1 MKIQTTT
8 TLTKGKPVSAPCSLG
23 GECVIEEGESR
34 DYQLLACYHYR
45 DTGYPPAV
53 HQVYRARHVPSGRTV
68 GVIVYAAPA
77 LNLGI
82 RNRIFGDR
90 FKIGGTPGTNES
102 AAGRLNKEV
111 ELIIRVVV
119 HPSFRGTGVGQRLIS
134 ETLMKRP
141 YRYIEMSAAMGHIN
155 PFAEKAGMT
164 RVEVPRPLNTERVLS
179 ALRAVGVKPDQIGNP
194 NEIMRHLEGMA
205 AEPRA
210 AVEKELLRYA
220 TRWIKS
226 RTKREA
232 IVTVEG
238 AVKRVAGNALLQN
251 IYYIFEKP
259 DATPRTSGP
268 EKAARTSPA

>member
-1 MKIQTTT
+1 MNVVKIQTKTVV
-8 TLTKGKPVSAPCSLG
+8 TKAKPVPAACSLG

-34 DYQLLACYHYR
+34 DYQLLSCYHYR

-53 HQVYRARHVPSGRTV
+53 HQVYRARHTPSGRTV
-68 GVIVYAAPA
+68 GAIVYAAPA

-82 RNRIFGDR
+82 RNKIFGDR

-102 AAGRLNKEV
+102 AAGRLNGEV

-119 HPSFRGTGVGQRLIS
+119 HPSFRGTGIGQRLIS
-134 ETLMKRP
+134 ETIKKRP
-141 YRYIEMSAAMGHIN
+141 YRFIEMSAAMGHIN

-194 NEIMRHLEGMA
+194 NEIVRHLNTLSPES
-205 AEPRA
+205 RA
-210 AVEKELLRYA
+210 AVDRELLRYA

-251 IYYIFEKP
+251 IYYLFDQQEHP
-259 DATPRTSGP
+259 
-268 EKAARTSPA
+268 AA